1 MSEKEDR
8 DLGGPSDE
16 EVRKFVG
23 WVDGRDESARVF
35 VDDETEILAAVY
47 ERLRRLDPSAQDC
60 ILSYMRDRLAWD
72 NRSFALK
79 KD

>member
-1 MSEKEDR
+1 LSEKEDR
-8 DLGGPSDE
+8 DIGGPSDK

-23 WVDGRDESARVF
+23 WVDGRDEPVRVF

-47 ERLRRLDPSAQDC
+47 ERLRRLDPAAQDR

-72 NRSFALK
+72 NRSFAQK
-79 KD
+79 P